1 MLLCLPI
8 NQSSYDCFAFG
19 LMYFKAANGG
29 GGVCEGR
36 WWMPEKKDNCRGSLG
51 LHLHPAP

>member
-36 WWMPEKKDNCRGSLG
+36 
-51 LHLHPAP
+51 